1 MAQHDYNI
9 ANQSGADFRADL
21 NNALLAIATVNSGS
35 TEPST
40 TFAHQLWVDTSS
52 SVLKIRNAADNAW
65 ITTGVSITASNT
77 FTGNLTGD
85 VTGNLTGNVT
95 GNVTGDLT
103 GNADSADT
111 LSTARTISLSGDV
124 VGSVS
129 FDGSSNVDID
139 TVVQINSIT
148 LGTDTTGDYVES
160 MSGGTGV
167 TVTGGTGEGSTPS
180 IAIGQAVAT
189 TDNVTFNIITASEEF
204 IGDLEGGIR
213 FNAKADGA
221 LSKGDVVYISGVSG
235 DVPTVGQAKADDASK
250 MPAFGLALSDAN
262 DNAALQVVTFGTIE
276 ELDTS
281 GVSEG
286 QILYVSTTAGA
297 YTTTAPT
304 GESSQIQNIGKVIRS
319 HASAGSIKVG
329 GAGRSNATPNLDNGK
344 IFIGNGSNQ
353 SVTSTLDTSI
363 VVENTNLYYTTA
375 RANTDFDSRLA
386 TKDTGDLTEG
396 TNLYYTTAR
405 VNSDFDTRLATK
417 DTGDLTEGSN
427 LYYTDARVNSAFD
440 TRLATKDTD
449 DVSEGTTNLYYTTSR
464 ANTDF
469 DTRLATKSTTNLAEG
484 TNLYYTTA
492 RFDSAFT
499 SKDTDDLS
507 EGSTNLYYTQSRF
520 NSAFGNKTTADLTE
534 NTNLYY
540 TDTRANSAID
550 ARVTKAF
557 VDALGIQATSV
568 AADSVALGTDTTGNY
583 VSTITGTAN
592 KITVSGSGSESANIT
607 LSLPD
612 DVQIASDLT
621 VAGNL
626 TVNGT
631 LTSLDTTNLD
641 IEDNLFQLNAG
652 LTGSPVND
660 SGMLINRGTADN
672 GIFMWDESVDKFTL
686 GLTTADG
693 SATGNITLNSLG
705 TLVANL
711 EGAVTG
717 TVSSLSN
724 HDTDDLA
731 EGSSLYYTD
740 ARSRSAISATGD
752 ISYNS
757 STGVISFTQATA
769 PVTSVNTQTGAVV
782 LDTDDIGEGSTNVYF
797 TNARADTRINLQ
809 TGANLDL
816 SSKSTSDLSEGS
828 NLYYTDAR
836 VQAISINNVVEDTTP
851 QLGGDLDLNSNDITG
866 TGDINITGTVTA
878 DGITNAGGFSTIT
891 GSTGA
896 SNQASI
902 NSGTTTGENLY
913 VANTHRY
920 LNGAGTEQ
928 MRITGTSVGI
938 GASSPSNK
946 LHVQTN
952 TASLTNLINID
963 NIDSSG
969 NGGALAFTQ
978 NSSLKG
984 RIKSYFGSGS
994 WTLGFDTEDTTDALT
1009 IIDNGNVGI
1018 ANSSPAAPL
1027 DVAGNFIFKS
1037 PTNTLY
1043 GNFDNTTAGYG
1054 AFRLQNLGS
1063 SYGFIG
1069 QTSSLLASGGSNT
1082 ALGLRSENEFAIAT
1096 GGSSERFRIDAS
1108 GNVITGSTSA
1118 NAADAV
1124 TLRQDGTVHANNFSP
1139 SNGNGSV
1146 GGTTPKIYS
1155 PASATLAISTN
1166 TVERMRINGSGNV
1179 GIGTDNPSQ
1188 PLTVSKAGDLYI
1200 QVNNSSAGFN
1210 TYLGTYTNE
1219 SRIVCDG
1226 AKPIAFFVNG
1236 SRVVDFANGGNVGIN
1251 TSSPTSYANSQATLV
1266 IQDTGSPAIAWSD
1279 TGQSKDWF
1287 AVAQGSGLYF
1297 NYADGGGSGGASN
1310 VTDVLVLD
1318 NSGNVGIGGSPN
1330 FTLGVHKASVG
1341 SNYMQITNSDTGSGS
1356 GDGFLIGVASNEAA
1370 TIWNQENT
1378 SMNFGTNGTERMR
1391 IDTSGNLIIGT
1402 TNSNPVNLANHRLV
1416 VELNSSTAGI
1426 AVGADGLVD
1435 SRQVMT
1441 FYNDNGTT
1449 GTIVTSGS
1457 STAYNTSSDYR
1468 LKENVVEM
1476 TSALDRVNQLQPK
1489 RFNFIADA
1497 DTTVDGFLAHEVQD
1511 IVPEAIF
1518 GEKDAV
1524 KEEEYEITPAVLD
1537 DDGNVVTEAEMG
1549 TREVPEYQGIDQSK
1563 LVPLLTKAIQEQQEL
1578 INNLTARI
1586 EELEN

>member
-21 NNALLAIATVNSGS
+21 NNALLAIATVNSGA

-77 FTGNLTGD
+77 FTGDLTGD

-129 FDGSSNVDID
+129 FDGSTNVDID

-189 TDNVTFNIITASEEF
+189 TDDVTFNIITASEEF

-235 DVPTVGQAKADDASK
+235 DVPTVAQAKADDASK

-262 DNAALQVVTFGTIE
+262 DNAELQVVTFGTIE

-319 HASAGSIKVG
+319 HAAEGSIKVG
-329 GAGRSNATPNLDNGK
+329 GAGRSNATPNLNDGK
-344 IFIGNGSNQ
+344 IFIGNASNQ
-353 SVTSTLDTSI
+353 AVTSTLDTSI
-363 VVENTNLYYTTA
+363 VVENTNLYYTTT
-375 RANTDFDSRLA
+375 RANTDFDTRLA

-396 TNLYYTTAR
+396 SNLYYTTAR

-449 DVSEGTTNLYYTTSR
+449 DLTEGTTNLYYTSSR

-469 DTRLATKSTTNLAEG
+469 DTRLATKSTTDLAEG
-484 TNLYYTTA
+484 TNLYYTSA

-507 EGSTNLYYTQSRF
+507 EGTTNLYYTITRF
-520 NSAFGNKTTADLTE
+520 DSAFSNKTTADLTE

-550 ARVTKAF
+550 TRVTKAF
-557 VDALGIQATSV
+557 VDALGIQASSV
-568 AADSVALGTDTTGNY
+568 DANSVTLGTDTVGNY
-583 VSTITGTAN
+583 IQTVTGTAN
-592 KITVSGSGSESANIT
+592 KITVSGSGSESADIT

-660 SGMLINRGTADN
+660 SGMLINRGDQDN

-711 EGAVTG
+711 EGNVTGAVTG

-724 HDTDDLA
+724 HDTGDLA
-731 EGSSLYYTD
+731 EGSNLYYTQARFDSALAAKSTSDLSEGSNLYYTD
-740 ARSRSAISATGD
+740 ARFDTRLATK
-752 ISYNS
+752 
-757 STGVISFTQATA
+757 
-769 PVTSVNTQTGAVV
+769 
-782 LDTDDIGEGSTNVYF
+782 DTDDVSEGTSNLYYTTARFDSAFGGKSTSDLSEG
-797 TNARADTRINLQ
+797 TNLYYTDARADARVNLQ

-828 NLYYTDAR
+828 NLYYTSARANADFDTRLATKDTDDLSEGLSNLYYTDAR
-836 VQAISINNVVEDTTP
+836 VQAVSINNVVEDTTP
-851 QLGGDLDLNSNDITG
+851 QLGGNLASNGNDILFADNDKAIFGAGSDLQIYHDGSHSIITDQGTGSLLLRGTAGVFIQNAEGTENIIAASADGAVTLYYDNEAKLSTTSTGIDVTGTATMDGLTVDG
-866 TGDINITGTVTA
+866 TGDFNI
-878 DGITNAGGFSTIT
+878 
-891 GSTGA
+891 
-896 SNQASI
+896 
-902 NSGTTTGENLY
+902 
-913 VANTHRY
+913 
-920 LNGAGTEQ
+920 GTE
-928 MRITGTSVGI
+928 
-938 GASSPSNK
+938 
-946 LHVQTN
+946 
-952 TASLTNLINID
+952 
-963 NIDSSG
+963 
-969 NGGALAFTQ
+969 
-978 NSSLKG
+978 
-984 RIKSYFGSGS
+984 
-994 WTLGFDTEDTTDALT
+994 
-1009 IIDNGNVGI
+1009 
-1018 ANSSPAAPL
+1018 
-1027 DVAGNFIFKS
+1027 
-1037 PTNTLY
+1037 
-1043 GNFDNTTAGYG
+1043 
-1054 AFRLQNLGS
+1054 
-1063 SYGFIG
+1063 
-1069 QTSSLLASGGSNT
+1069 
-1082 ALGLRSENEFAIAT
+1082 
-1096 GGSSERFRIDAS
+1096 
-1108 GNVITGSTSA
+1108 
-1118 NAADAV
+1118 
-1124 TLRQDGTVHANNFSP
+1124 
-1139 SNGNGSV
+1139 
-1146 GGTTPKIYS
+1146 
-1155 PASATLAISTN
+1155 
-1166 TVERMRINGSGNV
+1166 
-1179 GIGTDNPSQ
+1179 
-1188 PLTVSKAGDLYI
+1188 
-1200 QVNNSSAGFN
+1200 
-1210 TYLGTYTNE
+1210 
-1219 SRIVCDG
+1219 
-1226 AKPIAFFVNG
+1226 
-1236 SRVVDFANGGNVGIN
+1236 NVGIN
-1251 TSSPTSYANSQATLV
+1251 ITSTDAGAYIGLNDNNATGFYLGTTAANFYLLDTSNSPKLKINSNGDISFYDDTGTSQALYWDASAESLGIGT
-1266 IQDTGSPAIAWSD
+1266 TSPSA
-1279 TGQSKDWF
+1279 KLE
-1287 AVAQGSGLYF
+1287 VKGSGTSPIVYF
-1297 NYADGGGSGGASN
+1297 GNGVDNAPNRQLAFSGGSSGLVWDLDATGAS
-1310 VTDVLVLD
+1310 
-1318 NSGNVGIGGSPN
+1318 
-1330 FTLGVHKASVG
+1330 SVG
-1341 SNYMQITNSDTGSGS
+1341 GQLTLS
-1356 GDGFLIGVASNEAA
+1356 
-1370 TIWNQENT
+1370 
-1378 SMNFGTNGTERMR
+1378 TNGTERMR
-1391 IDTSGNLIIGT
+1391 IDSSGNVGIGT
-1402 TNSNPVNLANHRLV
+1402 TSPSEKLQVDGNIRIGDTATGNNDDEEYSITSGGQLIISANDSAADVSYSGLILNAGKAGGAAASSSLVMIKTNDAEAMRIDSSGNVGIGGASGGASLQVNRASTSYIDIKSDNSLRMRMYGDSNQAILVSEGVPLIFKYGSTEAMRIDSSGNFLVGTTTPGGVGVTISKSANGSL
-1416 VELNSSTAGI
+1416 I
-1426 AVGADGLVD
+1426 AMNQDYGNGYTQI
-1435 SRQVMT
+1435 SFR
-1441 FYNDNGTT
+1441 YNGTQV
-1449 GTIVTSGS
+1449 GQIYS
-1457 STAYNTSSDYR
+1457 SISTTTYATSSDYR
-1468 LKENVVEM
+1468 LKENINYDF
-1476 TSALDRVNQLQPK
+1476 TALDRVAQLKPA

-1497 DTTVDGFLAHEVQD
+1497 DNTVDGFLAHEVQD
-1511 IVPEAIF
+1511 IVPEAIS

-1524 KEEEYEITPAVLD
+1524 REEEYEITPAVLD

-1549 TREVPEYQGIDQSK
+1549 TREVPDYQGIDQSK

-1586 EELEN
+1586 EQLEN

>member
-65 ITTGVSITASNT
+65 VTTGISITASNT

-95 GNVTGDLT
+95 GNVIGDLT

-129 FDGSSNVDID
+129 FDGSANVDID

-180 IAIGQAVAT
+180 VAIGQAVAT
-189 TDNVTFNIITASEEF
+189 SDNVTFNIITATEEF
-204 IGDLEGGIR
+204 IGDIDGAVR
-213 FNAKADGA
+213 FTAKTDEA
-221 LSKGDVVYISGVSG
+221 LSKGDVVYVSGVSG
-235 DVPTVGQAKADDASK
+235 NTTTVGKAKADDASK
-250 MPAFGLALSDAN
+250 MPAFGMAIEDAN
-262 DNAALQVVTFGTIE
+262 ANNNLQIVTFGNLTSI
-276 ELDTS
+276 DTS
-281 GVSEG
+281 NESVGE
-286 QILYVSTTAGA
+286 ILYVSTTAGE
-297 YTTTAPT
+297 YTTTAPS
-304 GESSQIQNIGKVIRS
+304 GESSQIQNIGKVLRS
-319 HASAGSIKVG
+319 HAVNGSIKVG

-353 SVTSTLDTSI
+353 AVTSTLDTSI

-396 TNLYYTTAR
+396 SNLYYTTAR

-417 DTGDLTEGSN
+417 DTGDLAEGSN
-427 LYYTDARVNSAFD
+427 LYYTTARANSAFD

-449 DVSEGTTNLYYTTSR
+449 DVSEGTTNLYYTSSR

-507 EGSTNLYYTQSRF
+507 EGTTNLYYTQSRF
-520 NSAFGNKTTADLTE
+520 DSAFGNKTTADLTE

-557 VDALGIQATSV
+557 VDALNIQAASV
-568 AADSVALGTDTTGNY
+568 DANSVTLGTDTVGNY
-583 VSTITGTAN
+583 IQTVTGTAN
-592 KITVSGSGSESANIT
+592 KITVSGSGSESADIT

-693 SATGNITLNSLG
+693 SATGNITLSSLG

-711 EGAVTG
+711 EGSVTG
-717 TVSSLSN
+717 NITGQVSDISNFTTANLTENTNLYYTQARFDSALAAKSTTNLS
-724 HDTDDLA
+724 
-731 EGSSLYYTD
+731 EGSNLYYTD
-740 ARSRSAISATGD
+740 ARFDTRLASK
-752 ISYNS
+752 
-757 STGVISFTQATA
+757 
-769 PVTSVNTQTGAVV
+769 
-782 LDTDDIGEGSTNVYF
+782 DTDDVSEGTSNLYYTSTRFNSAF
-797 TNARADTRINLQ
+797 S
-809 TGANLDL
+809 G
-816 SSKSTSDLSEGS
+816 KSTSDLSEGS

-836 VQAISINNVVEDTTP
+836 VEAVSINNVVEDTTP
-851 QLGGDLDLNSNDITG
+851 QLGGNLDLNSSDITG

-878 DGITNAGGFSTIT
+878 DGLTL
-891 GSTGA
+891 GSNEYIQMG
-896 SNQASI
+896 
-902 NSGTTTGENLY
+902 
-913 VANTHRY
+913 
-920 LNGAGTEQ
+920 GAGELQIFNDGSNTVLRSSDNFLIQ
-928 MRITGTSVGI
+928 RDTSPRTSIKV
-938 GASSPSNK
+938 
-946 LHVQTN
+946 T
-952 TASLTNLINID
+952 
-963 NIDSSG
+963 DSSG
-969 NGGALAFTQ
+969 EVQLSYAGSPKLATTSTGIDVTGTATMDGLTVENTSGATLDINTNLVGADSKILLHEGSTASPANGASIRYDGANNLFKIGVG
-978 NSSLKG
+978 SSV
-984 RIKSYFGSGS
+984 
-994 WTLGFDTEDTTDALT
+994 DTTRLT
-1009 IIDNGNVGI
+1009 IARD
-1018 ANSSPAAPL
+1018 
-1027 DVAGNFIFKS
+1027 
-1037 PTNTLY
+1037 T
-1043 GNFDNTTAGYG
+1043 
-1054 AFRLQNLGS
+1054 
-1063 SYGFIG
+1063 
-1069 QTSSLLASGGSNT
+1069 
-1082 ALGLRSENEFAIAT
+1082 
-1096 GGSSERFRIDAS
+1096 
-1108 GNVITGSTSA
+1108 
-1118 NAADAV
+1118 
-1124 TLRQDGTVHANNFSP
+1124 
-1139 SNGNGSV
+1139 
-1146 GGTTPKIYS
+1146 
-1155 PASATLAISTN
+1155 
-1166 TVERMRINGSGNV
+1166 GNV
-1179 GIGTDNPSQ
+1179 GIGTS
-1188 PLTVSKAGDLYI
+1188 
-1200 QVNNSSAGFN
+1200 
-1210 TYLGTYTNE
+1210 
-1219 SRIVCDG
+1219 
-1226 AKPIAFFVNG
+1226 
-1236 SRVVDFANGGNVGIN
+1236 
-1251 TSSPTSYANSQATLV
+1251 
-1266 IQDTGSPAIAWSD
+1266 
-1279 TGQSKDWF
+1279 
-1287 AVAQGSGLYF
+1287 
-1297 NYADGGGSGGASN
+1297 
-1310 VTDVLVLD
+1310 VT
-1318 NSGNVGIGGSPN
+1318 NSGRPLHLHV
-1330 FTLGVHKASVG
+1330 AS
-1341 SNYMQITNSDTGSGS
+1341 SGS
-1356 GDGFLIGVASNEAA
+1356 AFQQFTNTTTGTAGGDGFLVGVSSTEQAYLY
-1370 TIWNQENT
+1370 NQENT
-1378 SMNFGTNGTERMR
+1378 DMVFATNDTERMR
-1391 IDTSGNLIIGT
+1391 INASGSVTINSSGTIPTGVLLGKQLVVGSSTGSEIIAFREDTSVAVGDKVGAFLIGNSDTDGAEDHLVGMWGKVSSTNGSQDLHFAAGRSGYEGDSPQMTLDSSGNCGIGTSSPTEKLTVNGAILASGALQDDRTSTAAIDFTSNVTRFISYGASGVGGQFAFRTAGGGASSVERVRINYDGKVGIGTASPSQQLTVYNSTAPKISLDYAGGSNNGGSIDFNLINAGVPAPLTTQIKVIDDGAYRQHLTFLTKTSGTDSSGMSERMRINAIGNLIIGT
-1402 TNSNPVNLANHRLV
+1402 TNSNPVNIGDHRLV

-1441 FYNDNGTT
+1441 FYNDNGTA

-1457 STAYNTSSDYR
+1457 STSYNTSSDYR
-1468 LKENVVEM
+1468 LKENVDYDF
-1476 TSALDRVNQLQPK
+1476 TALDRVAQLKPA

-1497 DTTVDGFLAHEVQD
+1497 NKTVDGFLAHEVQD
-1511 IVPEAIF
+1511 IVPEAIQ

-1524 KEEEYEITPAVLD
+1524 REEEYEVTPAVLD

-1578 INNLTARI
+1578 INNLTSRI
-1586 EELEN
+1586 EQLEN